1 MDVKTTSSSNVLC
14 GHAAY
19 RQNIFCRTSIG
30 LQNREPLSAN
40 IAYRDDADVYQPIAY
55 VFQVGDVVSGELP
68 PIWVPL
74 VVVAVLGVGVGLLQ
88 RSLGDVMEDE
98 AKLGSISGARA
109 AKESA
114 RDRNM
119 FKKKK

>member
-1 MDVKTTSSSNVLC
+1 
-14 GHAAY
+14 
-19 RQNIFCRTSIG
+19 
-30 LQNREPLSAN
+30 
-40 IAYRDDADVYQPIAY
+40 
-55 VFQVGDVVSGELP
+55 ELP

-119 FKKKK
+119 FKKK